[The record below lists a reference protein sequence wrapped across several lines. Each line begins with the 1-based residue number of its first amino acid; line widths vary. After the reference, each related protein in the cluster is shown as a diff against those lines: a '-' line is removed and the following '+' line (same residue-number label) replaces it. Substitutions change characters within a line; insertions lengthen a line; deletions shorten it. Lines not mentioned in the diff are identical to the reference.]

1 MLPQYLRIAI
11 RDCILRKDDSF
22 DASSSVAP
30 PLENNALTPEV
41 PLMVFVNPKS
51 GGRQGPLIKERL
63 QNLISEEQVYD
74 LTEVKPNEF
83 IRYGLGCLEAFASRG
98 DECAKEIREK
108 MRIVVLFSI
117 A

>member
-1 MLPQYLRIAI
+1 MLPKYLRIAI

-22 DASSSVAP
+22 AASSSVAP
-30 PLENNALTPEV
+30 PLDNALTPEV

-63 QNLISEEQVYD
+63 QNLISEEQVFD

-83 IRYGLGCLEAFASRG
+83 IRYGLGCLEALASRG

-108 MRIVVLFSI
+108 MRIVVLFLI
-117 A
+117 D